1 MLVILPACGLEN
13 GRKLIVRA
21 DQQVERGKVLA
32 FCGPYLMNFL
42 VLHVFAAVSV
52 ELNFIGK
59 NVVWTVILD
68 SLSIACLRVTLS

>member
-21 DQQVERGKVLA
+21 DRHVERGKVLA

-42 VLHVFAAVSV
+42 VLRVFADVSV
-52 ELNFIGK
+52 ELNLIGK
-59 NVVWTVILD
+59 SVV
-68 SLSIACLRVTLS
+68 